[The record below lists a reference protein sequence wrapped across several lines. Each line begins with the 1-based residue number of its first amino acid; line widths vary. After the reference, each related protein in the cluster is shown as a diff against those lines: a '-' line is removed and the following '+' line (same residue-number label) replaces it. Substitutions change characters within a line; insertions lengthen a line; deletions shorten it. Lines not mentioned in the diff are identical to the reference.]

1 MMLSSEDIRNYL
13 ADGTLVIEPFY
24 ESCIRLSGLSLHM
37 GEQIL
42 KPLPGKVVDIL
53 TKTIPDY
60 EEHLITMSAPY
71 SLQPGEFILA
81 HTLESVTVPLKLGLL
96 IEGRSTFARVGLT
109 VVQTA
114 MIVDPG
120 HRARSIT
127 LELANNGP
135 NTILLYP
142 RMKIARAALFEFKT
156 PPKEAHDQTGKYRN
170 QKSVGRPVFDREFQ
184 EEWFV
189 EWEKGQKKS

>member
-1 MMLSSEDIRNYL
+1 MMLSAEDIRNYI
-13 ADGTLVIEPFY
+13 ADGTLIVEPFN
-24 ESCIRLSGLSLHM
+24 ESCIRISGLSLHM
-37 GEQIL
+37 GETIL
-42 KPLPGKVVDIL
+42 KQLPGKVVDIL

-60 EEHLITMSAPY
+60 EEHTLTMDRPY
-71 SLQPGEFILA
+71 PLVPGEFVLA
-81 HTLESVTVPLKLGLL
+81 HTHESVTVPQKLGLL

-142 RMKIARAALFEFKT
+142 KMKIARAALFEFKT
-156 PPKEAHDQTGKYRN
+156 PPAEAYDKTGKYRN
-170 QKSVGRPVFDREFQ
+170 QKSVGRPVFDREFL

-189 EWEKGQKKS
+189 EWEKNK

>member
-1 MMLSSEDIRNYL
+1 MMLSDQDIRNYL
-13 ADGTLVIEPFY
+13 ADGTLIIEPFY
-24 ESCIRLSGLSLHM
+24 ESCIRLSGLSMHL

-42 KPLPGKVVDIL
+42 KQLPGKVVDIL
-53 TKTIPDY
+53 NKTIPDY
-60 EEHLITMSAPY
+60 EEHRITMEAPY
-71 SLQPGEFILA
+71 SLQPGEFVLA
-81 HTLESVTVPLKLGLL
+81 HTLESITVPQKLGLL
-96 IEGRSTFARVGLT
+96 VEGRSTFARVGLT

-120 HRARSIT
+120 HSARSIT

-156 PPKEAHDQTGKYRN
+156 PPHEAYDQNGKYRN
-170 QKSVGRPVFDREFQ
+170 QKSVGRPVFDREFL

-189 EWEKGQKKS
+189 EWEKAQKK

>member
-1 MMLSSEDIRNYL
+1 MMLSAEDIRNYL
-13 ADGTLVIEPFY
+13 ADGSLVVEPFH
-24 ESCIRLSGLSLHM
+24 ESCIRLSGLSMHL

-42 KPLPGKVVDIL
+42 KQLPGKTVDIL

-60 EEHLITMSAPY
+60 QEHIITMEKPY
-71 SLQPGEFILA
+71 PLQPGEFVLA

-120 HRARSIT
+120 HSARSIT

-156 PPKEAHDQTGKYRN
+156 PPKEPYDQKGKYRN
-170 QKSVGRPVFDREFQ
+170 QKSVGQPVFDREFL
-184 EEWFV
+184 EEWYLEF
-189 EWEKGQKKS
+189 KGTDK

>member
-1 MMLSSEDIRNYL
+1 MHLGD
-13 ADGTLVIEPFY
+13 
-24 ESCIRLSGLSLHM
+24 
-37 GEQIL
+37 QIL
-42 KPLPGKVVDIL
+42 KQLPGKVVDIL

-60 EEHLITMSAPY
+60 EEHQLTMEAPY
-71 SLQPGEFILA
+71 PLKPGEFILA
-81 HTLESVTVPLKLGLL
+81 HTLESITVPLRLGLL

-120 HRARSIT
+120 HKARSIT

-142 RMKIARAALFEFKT
+142 KMKIARAALFEFKT
-156 PPKEAHDQTGKYRN
+156 PPTEPYDQKGKYRN
-170 QKSVGRPVFDREFQ
+170 QKSVGRPVFDREFL

-189 EWEKGQKKS
+189 EWEKGQK